1 MPKAGKPE
9 APVPVEPDLLHRPVQ
24 FIQGVGPRR
33 AKLLEGLGLRTVDD
47 LLHHLPARYYDRR
60 QMTPLAGLRLAVD
73 ATVQGVVT
81 NIRSTTTARQKLP
94 ILELTIVDQEDSRA
108 VLVWYNQ
115 PFREK
120 EFRIGDTI
128 VASGKVQS
136 GRTHLRVAEF
146 EILGE
151 GESPVHA
158 AGLIPSYAT
167 TEGLSKRQIR
177 SLVRQAFVEAAPLAP
192 EVIPKELLARR
203 GLSGIRQALHQIHEP
218 GTPEEAEAGRR
229 RFAYEEFFRLQTELA
244 LRRRHLKRET
254 ESRRLAVSD
263 TLNFRIRQLFPFK
276 LTGAQDRAIEVIRK
290 DLASGKPMNRLLQG
304 DVGAGKTVVAA
315 YALLAAVGCRAQAVL
330 MAPTEILAE
339 QHARTFRRLLGT
351 SRVRVAFLGGGVK
364 GKKREEIL
372 AAVAK
377 GEVDL
382 LIGTHAV
389 IERDVRFKDLA
400 LTVIDEQQKFGVLQ
414 RAALGRKGA
423 RPHVLVMTATPIPR
437 TLALTLYGDLDLTVL
452 DELPPGRKDV
462 RTLFVPGAGKR
473 DKIAFI
479 LQKLREGRQAY
490 FVYPLVD
497 ESDKL
502 ALQSAIQAHGQ
513 LTGLFKEFRVALL
526 HGRMK
531 PEEKEAVMEEFRV
544 GRVHVLVSTLVI
556 EVGIDVPNAS
566 VMVIDHCERYGLSQ
580 LHQLRGRIGRG
591 PFESVCILFGKT
603 SERIE
608 VFVSTND
615 GFRIAEADLR
625 IRGPGELLGT
635 RQSGL
640 PELKAARLL
649 EDARLLEQAREDAF
663 ALVARDPALAGAPE
677 LRALLS
683 RGRAASLLH
692 VG

>member
-1 MPKAGKPE
+1 VDSPSD
-9 APVPVEPDLLHRPVQ
+9 VLVRPVQ
-24 FIQGVGPRR
+24 FIKGVGPRR
-33 AKLLEGLGLRTVDD
+33 ALLLERLGIRTVED
-47 LLHHLPARYYDRR
+47 LLHHLPAKYYDRR
-60 QMTPLAGLRLAVD
+60 EMTPLAALRRETS

-81 NIRSTTTARQKLP
+81 AIRSYETARRRLP
-94 ILELTIVDQEDSRA
+94 VLEVTIEDGEGRA
-108 VLVWYNQ
+108 VLVWFRQ
-115 PFREK
+115 AFREK
-120 EFRIGDTI
+120 EFRIGDTVI
-128 VASGKVQS
+128 ASGKVQP
-136 GRTHLRVAEF
+136 GRPHLSVDEF

-151 GESPVHA
+151 GQGPLHA
-158 AGLIPSYAT
+158 AGLVPSYAA

-177 SLVRQAFVEAAPLAP
+177 TLVREALEEAGPLAP
-192 EVIPKELLARR
+192 EVLPADFLARR
-203 GLSGIRQALHQIHEP
+203 GLPGVRQALQNLHAP

-244 LRRRHLKRET
+244 LRRRTLRRET
-254 ESRRLAVSD
+254 EARRLPVSD
-263 TLNFRIRQLFPFK
+263 ALDFRIRTLFPFK
-276 LTGAQDRAIEVIRK
+276 LTGAQDRAIAQIRK
-290 DLASGKPMNRLLQG
+290 DLGSGAPMNRLLQG
-304 DVGAGKTVVAA
+304 DVGAGKTIVAA
-315 YALLAAVGCRAQAVL
+315 YALLAAVGRRVQAVL

-339 QHARTFRRLLGT
+339 QHARTFRRLLGS
-351 SRVRVAFLGGGVK
+351 SRVRIAFLGGGVK
-364 GKKREEIL
+364 GKKREELL

-389 IERDVRFKDLA
+389 IEKDVRFKDLGLA
-400 LTVIDEQQKFGVLQ
+400 VIDEQQKFGVLQ
-414 RAALGRKGA
+414 RAAIGRKGP

-452 DELPPGRKDV
+452 DEMPPGRKEV
-462 RTLFVPGAGKR
+462 RTLFVPGAGRR
-473 DKIAFI
+473 DKLSFI
-479 LQKLREGRQAY
+479 RQKVREGRQAY

-497 ESDKL
+497 ESDKI
-502 ALQSAIQAHGQ
+502 ALQSAIKAHA
-513 LTGLFKEFRVALL
+513 GLSEAFKDFRVALL

-531 PEEKEAVMEEFRV
+531 PEEKDAIMAEFRD

-566 VMVIDHCERYGLSQ
+566 LMVIDHCERYGLSQ

-591 PFESVCILFGKT
+591 PHEAFCILFGKS

-608 VFVSTND
+608 TFVSTTD

-625 IRGPGELLGT
+625 LRGPGELMGT

-640 PELKAARLL
+640 PELKAARLV
-649 EDARLLEQAREDAF
+649 EDAKLLEQAREDAF
-663 ALVARDPALAGAPE
+663 ALVARDPGLATAPE
-677 LRALLS
+677 LRALLA